1 MEVTRQGVRSGPNF
15 FRIFLFKRSLKVD
28 IGVYCRFFE
37 NSAHFASYSPKI
49 IFANFRKFLN
59 NGQNAWKK
67 CWGPFRGVR
76 GSKINL
82 TLSFSSSI
90 VV

>member
-1 MEVTRQGVRSGPNF
+1 MEVIRQGVRSGSNF
-15 FRIFLFKRSLKVD
+15 FRIFLFKSSFKVD

-59 NGQNAWKK
+59 NGQNV
-67 CWGPFRGVR
+67 GGRLGGGQRVE
-76 GSKINL
+76 N
-82 TLSFSSSI
+82 
-90 VV
+90 